1 AFHEF
6 NQKRQAEWPHAMSAT
21 ATHDTKRGEDV
32 RARLNVLSE
41 IPDEWEQQVMAW
53 SQINR
58 SQKLRQQRQVMPDDN
73 DEYFFYQTVVGA
85 LPFQEDEFEQFVD
98 RVKDYVV
105 KAVREAK
112 VHTAWLRPNPAY
124 ESAFAQFVESVL
136 QPAADNPFLK
146 ELRPFQQRV
155 AYYGMFN
162 SLSQTLLK
170 LASPGIPDFYQGTE
184 FWELSLVDPDNRRP
198 VNFEQRQ
205 ACLEDLKQKI
215 STDILALVS
224 ELLDTKEDGRIKL
237 FLTFQ
242 GLQARNQAVE
252 LFRDGAYL
260 PLTVTGRW
268 QNHVVAF
275 ARRYQDQMAI
285 AIAPRF

>member
-1 AFHEF
+1 
-6 NQKRQAEWPHAMSAT
+6 
-21 ATHDTKRGEDV
+21 
-32 RARLNVLSE
+32 
-41 IPDEWEQQVMAW
+41 
-53 SQINR
+53 
-58 SQKLRQQRQVMPDDN
+58 
-73 DEYFFYQTVVGA
+73 
-85 LPFQEDEFEQFVD
+85 
-98 RVKDYVV
+98 
-105 KAVREAK
+105 
-112 VHTAWLRPNPAY
+112 
-124 ESAFAQFVESVL
+124 
-136 QPAADNPFLK
+136 
-146 ELRPFQQRV
+146 
-155 AYYGMFN
+155 MFN